1 MNSEVINP
9 VLSIKQE
16 ICEIIDINATLCF
29 RLIGTCRWF
38 GIMEYLCI

>member
-16 ICEIIDINATLCF
+16 ICEIIYINATLCF
-29 RLIGTCRWF
+29 RLRFNQQIVP
-38 GIMEYLCI
+38 L